1 MSDILCKWLNQELKL
16 SKTLD
21 PRNFAKDFSNGYLI
35 GEILH
40 KYQMQTD
47 FNMFLKRDTSISKVN
62 NFTRLEPTLKLLG
75 ISFDINTAQ
84 DLMQEKEGVAA
95 HLLYQLYVSLEK
107 RKKAEISRTMM
118 EINQPPGRALLHKKE
133 HEIFS
138 YRLPQVVRRDS
149 DMKLHKIAQQFED
162 KCQQVIDRSMETQ
175 PIQQKRPLKV
185 HDKKRM
191 ESREKVLP
199 QDHSDVT
206 AKQTDVPKP
215 SSCTLHFNIKQRQQQ
230 HKEREAQQVQ
240 TEIALFEEKKKKLV
254 TFGFSCSSSI
264 EQDCE
269 GLGSEQKLI
278 LQSNSEYIREIRR
291 RLKENEMTYEQRR
304 KRVDRFLVEQF
315 MALEAQQEVQREEQ
329 MVRRLT
335 RQTKQEQRLAA
346 QLMQIR
352 RQKEVILENRLFRE
366 QQHQQRREKDFQ
378 EALDREAV
386 LAQQAKLAR
395 EEDIKK
401 ELELSNRIA
410 AERSL
415 SRHKKH
421 FEICKDILGQI
432 VDLATKIGEYRQLTE
447 NLIPKKLMKEWKE
460 SFFRSLPLYEP
471 RSQPEYELSTSQDP
485 AELKKQKI
493 LNNLDYD
500 EYSNMVGEWAWPKE
514 ATETKLPPSPSNIL
528 VHVVQ
533 RLEKIVYPPVI
544 KSSSPSFA
552 HTPIKACIL
561 GKFCSGKTTCL
572 AKIAEAL
579 GICVLSTDTLI
590 EEGLKSYKNE
600 EELPTCATQGVTAE
614 IDMRKENTIPDE
626 LLVDVMVKAI
636 SQIPAQSGWILD
648 GFPYNITQAHLLEKA
663 LGGFVD
669 EVNETVSK
677 TTNLAADPEPP
688 KPSPRPA
695 PVLDLALLLDIS
707 DECVVRRAYSHGD
720 TNAAATASQPS
731 DLYVAQIQSRITT
744 FQDACPE
751 LEKWFGEN
759 QNILARVSA
768 DVDEGELYSVVES
781 ILKQVIQKRHEAL
794 ADPPVEDVVSD
805 NPKPPETPLTR
816 ANLPTAFA
824 DEEPVFTESCS
835 SLKEEKLQR
844 HTGNVSPSS
853 VSNEDNHEVSKDQ
866 SETPSSAPGSA
877 CQLFVDEPLP
887 LETAEYLCSYWD
899 MICESYVDN
908 IKQVMEQL
916 RSQLTAIDL
925 DFFNIRERYK
935 HYLGRPDLKQELV
948 SPWQKEFN
956 SIQDDMREDEDT
968 KAELH
973 LRLDELR
980 ERLWDIID
988 HRKEENEQERATLT
1002 SNGWLEAHTALLLNH
1017 HSILIQIELNRF
1029 WETLCLLRVY
1039 YWSMHMQEPL
1049 KPVSN
1054 FCHISLLKTP
1064 GNTDQD
1070 ESKEAPSRR
1079 AQSQMDNRRDKKTKL
1094 RPDSTEATSKVAG
1107 HAQPEPEKPSHEKFV
1122 SDYEEALKAIST
1134 SVAAETQQRE
1144 TKEQKEKEK
1153 EKTTDKKSAS
1163 AKKAKKEK
1171 NSAQKQMGDDA
1182 EKTQAQTPSEM
1193 THDQEIREKIH
1204 KEYTAALIHEED
1216 ATKVR
1221 IELVKDH
1228 GLVMV
1233 HSLETRAHEIFTNME
1248 KRFQGRYL
1256 SEMKCID
1263 QLSEVVRHVIETG
1276 AKLQDEL
1283 VLEGCDFYLNGDCHL
1298 VASPTPPP
1306 RPPPF
1311 ENPLRSTP
1319 TIAQL
1324 ESLYHQLRNIA
1335 PSGLMS
1341 SFEFSALLED
1351 TVSTSRGRNTLP
1363 QPWINMNET
1372 QLIEIVSLI
1381 MDEFELIDWRRFLL
1395 SAALPWPFPSLTQ
1408 LLDVLQ
1414 HFRTADA
1421 DGTGYVNQEQY
1432 LQTEL
1437 WFSSET
1443 VQNVPDDPSE
1453 PLPYSR
1459 LANLRKFFFQ
1469 LFADHSM
1476 SPPRLDYVSM
1486 LQYFAADPNPR
1497 QGFIRA
1503 LSLVLG
1509 QYLHQPPSS
1518 LLVKSMPSLEE
1529 ASLDFNGDCLEEDS
1543 LFVSSCF
1550 FRDQEVSIPALLNV
1564 ICHKVVKMKD
1574 NTPLP
1579 PGCLSQ
1585 EEHTQHLVNVFREL
1599 EYSPEDSV
1607 PFSVLSKHPYTQ
1619 MLIETS
1625 TQYQLVNIHNVL
1637 LG

>member
-191 ESREKVLP
+191 ESREKVLKNF
-199 QDHSDVT
+199 QS
-206 AKQTDVPKP
+206 K
-215 SSCTLHFNIKQRQQQ
+215 NICP
-230 HKEREAQQVQ
+230 
-240 TEIALFEEKKKKLV
+240 LFHD
-254 TFGFSCSSSI
+254 CSLDSI

-572 AKIAEAL
+572 AKIAE
-579 GICVLSTDTLI
+579 GIKCKQVFSEKIYAVTEKLMLSMCFIVSVCKEKCNFFTFFHMAFI
-590 EEGLKSYKNE
+590 Q
-600 EELPTCATQGVTAE
+600 LPTCATQGVTAE

-707 DECVVRRAYSHGD
+707 DECVVRRAYSHGGI
-720 TNAAATASQPS
+720 P
-731 DLYVAQIQSRITT
+731 QICMLITT

-781 ILKQVIQKRHEAL
+781 ILKQVIQKRHE
-794 ADPPVEDVVSD
+794 
-805 NPKPPETPLTR
+805 
-816 ANLPTAFA
+816 
-824 DEEPVFTESCS
+824 
-835 SLKEEKLQR
+835 
-844 HTGNVSPSS
+844 
-853 VSNEDNHEVSKDQ
+853 
-866 SETPSSAPGSA
+866 
-877 CQLFVDEPLP
+877 
-887 LETAEYLCSYWD
+887 
-899 MICESYVDN
+899 
-908 IKQVMEQL
+908 
-916 RSQLTAIDL
+916 
-925 DFFNIRERYK
+925 
-935 HYLGRPDLKQELV
+935 
-948 SPWQKEFN
+948 
-956 SIQDDMREDEDT
+956 
-968 KAELH
+968 
-973 LRLDELR
+973 
-980 ERLWDIID
+980 
-988 HRKEENEQERATLT
+988 
-1002 SNGWLEAHTALLLNH
+1002 
-1017 HSILIQIELNRF
+1017 
-1029 WETLCLLRVY
+1029 
-1039 YWSMHMQEPL
+1039 
-1049 KPVSN
+1049 
-1054 FCHISLLKTP
+1054 
-1064 GNTDQD
+1064 
-1070 ESKEAPSRR
+1070 
-1079 AQSQMDNRRDKKTKL
+1079 
-1094 RPDSTEATSKVAG
+1094 
-1107 HAQPEPEKPSHEKFV
+1107 
-1122 SDYEEALKAIST
+1122 
-1134 SVAAETQQRE
+1134 
-1144 TKEQKEKEK
+1144 
-1153 EKTTDKKSAS
+1153 
-1163 AKKAKKEK
+1163 
-1171 NSAQKQMGDDA
+1171 
-1182 EKTQAQTPSEM
+1182 
-1193 THDQEIREKIH
+1193 
-1204 KEYTAALIHEED
+1204 
-1216 ATKVR
+1216 
-1221 IELVKDH
+1221 
-1228 GLVMV
+1228 
-1233 HSLETRAHEIFTNME
+1233 
-1248 KRFQGRYL
+1248 
-1256 SEMKCID
+1256 
-1263 QLSEVVRHVIETG
+1263 
-1276 AKLQDEL
+1276 
-1283 VLEGCDFYLNGDCHL
+1283 DCHL

-1335 PSGLMS
+1335 PSG
-1341 SFEFSALLED
+1341 
-1351 TVSTSRGRNTLP
+1351 
-1363 QPWINMNET
+1363 
-1372 QLIEIVSLI
+1372 
-1381 MDEFELIDWRRFLL
+1381 
-1395 SAALPWPFPSLTQ
+1395 
-1408 LLDVLQ
+1408 
-1414 HFRTADA
+1414 ADK
-1421 DGTGYVNQEQY
+1421 EQ
-1432 LQTEL
+1432 
-1437 WFSSET
+1437 
-1443 VQNVPDDPSE
+1443 N
-1453 PLPYSR
+1453 
-1459 LANLRKFFFQ
+1459 
-1469 LFADHSM
+1469 
-1476 SPPRLDYVSM
+1476 
-1486 LQYFAADPNPR
+1486 
-1497 QGFIRA
+1497 
-1503 LSLVLG
+1503 
-1509 QYLHQPPSS
+1509 
-1518 LLVKSMPSLEE
+1518 
-1529 ASLDFNGDCLEEDS
+1529 
-1543 LFVSSCF
+1543 
-1550 FRDQEVSIPALLNV
+1550 
-1564 ICHKVVKMKD
+1564 
-1574 NTPLP
+1574 
-1579 PGCLSQ
+1579 
-1585 EEHTQHLVNVFREL
+1585 
-1599 EYSPEDSV
+1599 
-1607 PFSVLSKHPYTQ
+1607 
-1619 MLIETS
+1619 
-1625 TQYQLVNIHNVL
+1625 
-1637 LG
+1637 